1 MELMQRRRELM
12 AMQNAIPLLITF
24 LPLLVGTG
32 DPSPTNV
39 RPIRAPLMLT
49 VENTYEFAEKTSGQL
64 NATGETISESGML
77 VTEFISVQPGEVY
90 EYTMTA
96 KTSGARS
103 RRIVCYNVDRTFI
116 SQLNLF
122 NWMNV
127 DQVGTASITIPNNA
141 EYVRISQ
148 LSTDTDI
155 SFSTVNGTA
164 WPIYGGELDTRTGVL
179 SETHSVFVINGSQV
193 VRTGNENYNGS
204 IGTDRYVNATGFQG
218 YYSQNQN
225 EWAEMFKRGVV
236 GIWGHPDDHVWEW
249 TPNGVQVH
257 FVVENAT
264 VGITVEDD
272 VATRTNLIKTWLTTN
287 PQIFVLARA
296 AAIERQLTQAQLKQ
310 AIKQLKPYY

>member
-1 MELMQRRRELM
+1 
-12 AMQNAIPLLITF
+12 MQNAIPLLITF
-24 LPLLVGTG
+24 LPLQVGTG
-32 DPSPTNV
+32 DPSPANV

-49 VENTYEFAEKTSGQL
+49 VENAYEFATKTSGQL
-64 NATGETISESGML
+64 NTTGETISESGML

-96 KTSGARS
+96 KSSGARS
-103 RRIVCYNVDRTFI
+103 RRIICYNADRAFI

-122 NWMNV
+122 NWMNA

-148 LSTDTDI
+148 HSTDTDI
-155 SFSTVNGTA
+155 SFSTVNGTS
-164 WPIYGGELDTRTGVL
+164 WPIYGGELDTQTSVL
-179 SETHSVFVINGSQV
+179 SETHGVFVIDGSQAIN
-193 VRTGNENYNGS
+193 TGADNYNGS
-204 IGTDRYVNATGFQG
+204 IGTDRYVNATGFRG

-249 TPNGVQVH
+249 TPNGAQMH

-264 VGITVEDD
+264 VCITVEDD
-272 VATRTNLIKTWLTTN
+272 VATRTNLIKAWLTAN
-287 PQIFVLARA
+287 PQTFVLARTVA
-296 AAIERQLTQAQLKQ
+296 VERQLTTAQLKQ

>member
-1 MELMQRRRELM
+1 M

-24 LPLLVGTG
+24 LPLQVGTG

-39 RPIRAPLMLT
+39 RPIRAPLTLT
-49 VENTYEFAEKTSGQL
+49 AENAYEFATKTSGQL
-64 NATGETISESGML
+64 NTTGKIISESGMF
-77 VTEFISVQPGEVY
+77 VTEFISVQPGKVY

-96 KTSGARS
+96 KSSGARS
-103 RRIVCYNVDRTFI
+103 RRIICYNADRTFI

-122 NWMNV
+122 NWMNA

-148 LSTDTDI
+148 YSTDTDI
-155 SFSTVNGTA
+155 NFSTANGTA
-164 WPIYGGELDTRTGVL
+164 WPIYGGELDTQTGVL
-179 SETHSVFVINGSQV
+179 SETHSVFVIDGSQTIN
-193 VRTGNENYNGS
+193 TGAANYNGS

-272 VATRTNLIKTWLTTN
+272 VATRTNLIKTWLTAN

-296 AAIERQLTQAQLKQ
+296 AAIERQLTPAQLKQ